1 MDLRLTPSQENYLE
15 HIWHLS
21 SQGSVRVAD
30 LADSVGVKRPSVTR
44 AVNNLVSLGLVKH
57 EHYGG
62 IEFTPRGHQA
72 AKFISRRDLCLKRF
86 LVQVLQMD
94 SAKADD
100 EACRMEHAVSAEVI
114 HRLDV
119 LVGYF
124 TDRVDLHKEFG
135 QLLATKRRLP
145 SKRSKRSVRLRA
157 KPHV

>member
-15 HIWHLS
+15 HIWRLS
-21 SQGSVRVAD
+21 GHGPVRVAA

-62 IEFTPRGHQA
+62 IEFTPQGHQA

-86 LVQVLQMD
+86 LVHVLQMD
-94 SAKADD
+94 PAKVDD
-100 EACRMEHAVSAEVI
+100 EVCRMEHAVSAEVM

-124 TDRVDLHKEFG
+124 ADRVGRQKKLRE
-135 QLLATKRRLP
+135 AMEMTRSMP
-145 SKRSKRSVRLRA
+145 SRRSKRTVRLKA